1 MKRQI
6 FIIAGALLCSIQ
18 SFSQLRVYSNGNVGV
33 KSTQTTST
41 IPLSVGNKTYGSDY
55 SVSMSSSNTAT
66 DDKYNIGLE
75 GWAYRSVASS
85 TGRAIGVRG
94 VAGNC
99 TSGYNYG
106 VLGAIQGTNG
116 GAGVFGS
123 DTEVLGYNTGGKYA
137 GFFHG
142 DIRTTGVT
150 KIYLTNPHENS
161 MTNTSS
167 IQSALSI
174 INSLQ
179 TLQGSASYN
188 DPELDSLSL
197 RGQDEEGLRSGTT
210 HYAFNPS
217 SIATLYP
224 GLVQQD
230 AAGNYYV
237 NNTELIPV
245 LVAAVKQLYAMV
257 CSASMANTQNMEG
270 ETDGLSAAP
279 MLQGSVNGCRLW
291 QNSPNPFNVST
302 IIRYSVPENVSDA
315 WIFLFDMKG
324 TLLRQICLDA
334 ASDSVTING
343 GELQPGMYFYSLIV
357 GGREMDT
364 KKMIL
369 SR

>member
-55 SVSMSSSNTAT
+55 SVNMSSSNPASA
-66 DDKYNIGLE
+66 DKYNIGLE
-75 GWAYRSVASS
+75 GFALRSTAGS

-106 VLGAIQGTNG
+106 VLGALQGTYG

-123 DTEVLGYNTGGKYA
+123 DSEVLGYDTGGKYA

-142 DIRTTGVT
+142 DIKTTGAT
-150 KIYLTNPHENS
+150 KIYLTNPHENN
-161 MTNTSS
+161 MTNTSA

-174 INSLQ
+174 INALQ
-179 TLQGSASYN
+179 TLQGSAVIN
-188 DPELDSLSL
+188 TPDLDTMLV
-197 RGQDEEGLRSGTT
+197 RGGEEEGQRVIVN
-210 HYAFNPS
+210 HYAFVPG

-230 AAGNYYV
+230 AAGDYYV

-245 LVAAVKQLYAMV
+245 LVAAIQQLNAMV
-257 CSASMANTQNMEG
+257 SATSMANSQDMAD
-270 ETDGLSAAP
+270 ETDGLASAP
-279 MLQGSVNGCRLW
+279 MMKDGTNGCRLW
-291 QNSPNPFNVST
+291 QNSPNPFNTST
-302 IIRYSVPENVSDA
+302 VIRYSVPENTNDA
-315 WIFLFDMKG
+315 WIYLFDMKG
-324 TLLRQICLDA
+324 LLLRQFRLDS
-334 ASDSVTING
+334 ASENVTING

-369 SR
+369 SK

>member
-41 IPLSVGNKTYGSDY
+41 IPLSVGNKTYGSYY
-55 SVSMSSSNTAT
+55 SFNMSSTYPFSS
-66 DDKYNIGLE
+66 DKYNIGLE
-75 GWAYRSVASS
+75 GFALRSTAGS

-106 VLGAIQGTNG
+106 VLGALQGTYG

-123 DTEVLGYNTGGKYA
+123 DSEVLGYDTGGKYA

-142 DIRTTGVT
+142 DIKTTGAT
-150 KIYLTNPHENS
+150 KIYLTNPHENN
-161 MTNTSS
+161 MTNTSA

-174 INSLQ
+174 INALQ
-179 TLQGSASYN
+179 TLQGSAVIN
-188 DPELDSLSL
+188 TPDLDTMLV
-197 RGQDEEGLRSGTT
+197 RGGEEEGQRVIVN
-210 HYAFNPS
+210 HYAFVPG

-230 AAGNYYV
+230 AAGDYYV

-245 LVAAVKQLYAMV
+245 LVAAIQQLYAMV
-257 CSASMANTQNMEG
+257 SSSAMANPQDMEG
-270 ETDGLSAAP
+270 GTDGLAAAP
-279 MLQGSVNGCRLW
+279 VRQDAADGCRLW
-291 QNSPNPFNVST
+291 QNSPNPFSSST
-302 IIRYSVPENVSDA
+302 VIRYSVPEGAGDA
-315 WIFLFDMKG
+315 WLCLFDMKG
-324 TLLRQICLDA
+324 TLLRQIRLDA
-334 ASDSVTING
+334 ASGNVTLNG
-343 GELQPGMYFYSLIV
+343 GELQPGMYFYSLIA
-357 GGREMDT
+357 GGKEVDT